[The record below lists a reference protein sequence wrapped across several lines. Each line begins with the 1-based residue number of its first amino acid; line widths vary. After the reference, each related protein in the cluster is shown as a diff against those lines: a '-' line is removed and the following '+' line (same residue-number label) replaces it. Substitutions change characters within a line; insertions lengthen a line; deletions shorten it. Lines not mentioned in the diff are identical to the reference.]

1 MSTIP
6 NAPGGATPP
15 VPPTVLPTVPLTP
28 DARQSYE
35 DMYALAEAAVQATSD
50 GTILGS
56 LNDSKDAIGAVISA
70 DNEARLKQDDASFQA
85 LQAQLKIANDALK
98 KLKSDIAGVAAKIGI
113 FGQVASGIAKVLSL
127 VPGI

>member
-6 NAPGGATPP
+6 NTPGGATPS
-15 VPPTVLPTVPLTP
+15 LPLSP

-35 DMYALAEAAVQATSD
+35 NLYALAEAAVENTSD
-50 GTILGS
+50 PTILGS
-56 LNDSKDAIGAVISA
+56 LNDSKDAIGAVLSA

-85 LQAQLKIANDALK
+85 LQAQIKIANDSLK
-98 KLKSDIAGVAAKIGI
+98 TLQSDIAGVASKIKI
-113 FGQVASGIAKVLSL
+113 FGQVAAGISAVLSI

>member
-15 VPPTVLPTVPLTP
+15 VPPTVPLTP

-98 KLKSDIAGVAAKIGI
+98 KLKSDIAGVATKIGI